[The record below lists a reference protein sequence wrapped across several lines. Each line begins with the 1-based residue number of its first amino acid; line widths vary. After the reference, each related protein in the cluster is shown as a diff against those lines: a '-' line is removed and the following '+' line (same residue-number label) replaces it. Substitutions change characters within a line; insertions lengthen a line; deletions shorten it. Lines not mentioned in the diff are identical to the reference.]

1 MNATIAKIDSVNF
14 NASLLDVKPAMT
26 SVEEAA
32 FKQESQHQMKPP
44 RELSE
49 EEKQMILM
57 TEDFQR
63 FFGQSSRI
71 VERALSEQ
79 VDIFMD
85 YTGASE
91 TDNNM

>member
-1 MNATIAKIDSVNF
+1 
-14 NASLLDVKPAMT
+14 MT

-32 FKQESQHQMKPP
+32 YKQESQPHHKPP

-57 TEDFQR
+57 TEEFQR
-63 FFGQSSRI
+63 FFDQSSRVI
-71 VERALSEQ
+71 ERALGEQ
-79 VDIFMD
+79 VDIFTD

-91 TDNNM
+91 TESNV

>member
-1 MNATIAKIDSVNF
+1 
-14 NASLLDVKPAMT
+14 MT

-32 FKQESQHQMKPP
+32 YKQESQPQHKPP
-44 RELSE
+44 REISE

-63 FFGQSSRI
+63 FFDQSSRI
-71 VERALSEQ
+71 IERALSE
-79 VDIFMD
+79 D

-91 TDNNM
+91 TDNNVYVITLFL